1 MTLFYFTWYCFIVRV
16 KIKLCGAKERTEKL
30 IERAQKNEQLNPCD
44 AALKALADLKLL
56 STNLEVLPIR
66 GDFGALVENITRG
79 DLRFLYE
86 EQYLS
91 HAELAK
97 LMGVP
102 KAKIERWLKPG
113 KSDDCILPY
122 KCLDFCDVRDRAP
135 QDGERWKKLIA
146 HALASMGKNK

>member
-1 MTLFYFTWYCFIVRV
+1 MYTKHVRV
-16 KIKLCGAKERTEKL
+16 VIKLYGAKERTQKL
-30 IERAQKNEQLNPCD
+30 IERAQKREQANPCGT
-44 AALKALADLKLL
+44 AAKALADLKLA
-56 STNLEVLPIR
+56 STNLEVSPVR

-79 DLRFLYE
+79 DLRRLYKE
-86 EQYLS
+86 RYLS

-122 KCLDFCDVRDRAP
+122 KRLDFYDVITRAP
-135 QDGERWKKLIA
+135 QRGERWKKLTA

>member
-1 MTLFYFTWYCFIVRV
+1 MYTKHVRV
-16 KIKLCGAKERTEKL
+16 VLKLYGAKERTQKL
-30 IERAQKNEQLNPCD
+30 IERAQIREQASPCDPCD

-56 STNLEVLPIR
+56 NTNLKKLPIR

-86 EQYLS
+86 EHYLS

-102 KAKIERWLKPG
+102 KAKIERWLKHG

-122 KCLDFCDVRDRAP
+122 KLLDFCDVRDRAP

-146 HALASMGKNK
+146 HALASMGKK